1 MYIKK
6 GFLRK
11 VLLVII
17 FLMCMLIIWFIFATT
32 TIKIKTSTDRIES
45 FVYNSLE
52 IQPKDY
58 KKVLSRIENMRFYY
72 AEGNPQSREMDLYI
86 FIRDVDGNEEII
98 GCNDDLVTHM
108 YANKVV
114 EKHKIPLVT
123 QMYIATQ

>member
-11 VLLVII
+11 MIVALI
-17 FLMCMLIIWFIFATT
+17 FSMCMLIMWFIFATT

-58 KKVLSRIENMRFYY
+58 KKVLSRIESMRFYY
-72 AEGNPQSREMDLYI
+72 TEGNPQSREMDLYI
-86 FIRDVDGNEEII
+86 FIRDFDGNEEII

-108 YANKVV
+108 YVNEVV
-114 EKHKIPLVT
+114 EKYKIPLVT